1 MLIYLFVR
9 TMCNTVMYR
18 YIYVYIQIYKT
29 QISTCAILVR
39 SYFLVQAISQQ
50 NSLYH
55 STTKIRKKGQRP
67 LPTLQKNNKE
77 NQKKKKLYKHGK
89 TQNNILHIPPQI
101 QPFPMK
107 EISCMIRAVIICVF
121 IYEINYFHT
130 ILIFFLVPYLL
141 LHTACGLK
149 FSCYVYSRLSKDTK
163 IF

>member
-1 MLIYLFVR
+1 MRYFS
-9 TMCNTVMYR
+9 TVLLP
-18 YIYVYIQIYKT
+18 
-29 QISTCAILVR
+29 SS
-39 SYFLVQAISQQ
+39 SYF
-50 NSLYH
+50 
-55 STTKIRKKGQRP
+55 TTKFIVSFNHKNQKKGTKTPSHTPEKQQRKP
-67 LPTLQKNNKE
+67 
-77 NQKKKKLYKHGK
+77 KKKKLYKHGK

>member
-1 MLIYLFVR
+1 MNYNVLSLNILIKCS
-9 TMCNTVMYR
+9 TEMHD
-18 YIYVYIQIYKT
+18 YIIQWNHLYKT

-107 EISCMIRAVIICVF
+107 EISCMIHAVIICVF
-121 IYEINYFHT
+121 IYEIIF
-130 ILIFFLVPYLL
+130 IL
-141 LHTACGLK
+141 
-149 FSCYVYSRLSKDTK
+149 S
-163 IF
+163 

>member
-107 EISCMIRAVIICVF
+107 EISCMIHAVIICVF
-121 IYEINYFHT
+121 IYEI
-130 ILIFFLVPYLL
+130 IFII
-141 LHTACGLK
+141 
-149 FSCYVYSRLSKDTK
+149 S
-163 IF
+163 

>member
-1 MLIYLFVR
+1 MIYLFVR
-9 TMCNTVMYR
+9 AMCNTVMYR

-50 NSLYH
+50 NSLYQ

-77 NQKKKKLYKHGK
+77 NQKKKK
-89 TQNNILHIPPQI
+89 TI
-101 QPFPMK
+101 QAWENTEQYFTYSTSNSTLSNERNFMYD
-107 EISCMIRAVIICVF
+107 SCSYNMCVY
-121 IYEINYFHT
+121 IWNYFHT

-163 IF
+163 IFW